1 MKRFLI
7 LLLIFTLLLMA
18 GFVAVLYRA
27 GAETDEFY
35 YRFATPTQNSLVLGT
50 SRAAQ
55 GINPAVINRMLGRND
70 LFNYSFTNDHSPYG
84 EIYLKS
90 IQKKLSPDASSG
102 IFILSVDPW
111 CLSSV
116 VSAPD
121 DITLFRENGLM
132 LDKMKV
138 VDMHPNFFYLMQ
150 FYDEPYSHLLA
161 GAHDEELVLKENGWL
176 EVNVPMDSANIKRR
190 TESRMKDYREKVKPS
205 YAPSNLRMTYL
216 ESTIKFLQEHGQVY
230 LVRVPVSIEMKS
242 IEDEYY
248 PNFDFRMEE
257 LSSKCDVPYFNLRES
272 EKECTFTDGNHL
284 SKASADKVSA
294 QIGERI
300 LATTQIDEQGKQK

>member
-7 LLLIFTLLLMA
+7 QLLIFTLLLMA

-55 GINPAVINRMLGRND
+55 GINPAVINKMLGRND

-84 EIYLKS
+84 EIYLRS
-90 IQKKLSPDASSG
+90 IRKKLSPDASSG

-116 VSAPD
+116 ISAPE
-121 DITLFRENGLM
+121 DISLFRENGLM
-132 LDKMKV
+132 LYKMTV

-150 FYDEPYSHLLA
+150 FYNEPYSHLLT
-161 GAHDEELVLKENGWL
+161 GAHNEELVLKENGWL
-176 EVNVPMDSANIKRR
+176 EVNVPMDSASVKRR
-190 TESRMKDYREKVKPS
+190 TDSRMKDYREKVKPS
-205 YAPSNLRMTYL
+205 YAPSNLRMAYL
-216 ESTIKFLQEHGQVY
+216 ESTISFLKQHGQVY
-230 LVRVPVSIEMKS
+230 LVRVPVSSEMKI

-248 PNFDFRMEE
+248 PGFDIRMEN
-257 LSSKCDVPYFNLRES
+257 LSSQYQVPYFNLRQREN
-272 EKECTFTDGNHL
+272 ECTFTDGNHL
-284 SKASADKVSA
+284 SKASAETVSA
-294 QIGERI
+294 LIAKGI
-300 LATTQIDEQGKQK
+300 MATTQMIE